1 MDYTCSQ
8 TLFSNLTANE
18 EAVLIGGWG
27 ISQSLTSNPTMS
39 LGLFAPQGSA
49 QGAGGSSNGVV
60 VDMNLSAVL
69 VSAFVGRFFGL
80 RGNAL
85 SWYMLMNSVSLRW
98 L

>member
-1 MDYTCSQ
+1 MNDICNQ
-8 TLFSNLTANE
+8 ALFSKLTADE
-18 EAVLIGGWG
+18 EAVLIGGWN
-27 ISQSLTSNPTMS
+27 ISRSSSSPIMS
-39 LGLFAPQGSA
+39 LGPFAPQSPA
-49 QGAGGSSNGVV
+49 QEVSGSSNGVV

-98 L
+98 F